1 MSCFESGEDTDQC
14 HSKVA
19 LYNIWKVFEIKR
31 NHDDQSKVNT
41 AFMFRKDKNSDLKH
55 YMLVNVTLI
64 CEKIMEWVL
73 LKHTFGHIKEEGDGE

>member
-1 MSCFESGEDTDQC
+1 
-14 HSKVA
+14 
-19 LYNIWKVFEIKR
+19 
-31 NHDDQSKVNT
+31 
-41 AFMFRKDKNSDLKH
+41 MFRKDKNSDLKQ